1 MPVKKIIEPS
11 SLGYHAN
18 LDRGKTN
25 LVYIGGQV
33 SGLTPEQYH
42 KKFEECRKFVEK
54 NIPKKY
60 QVVIPMDL
68 CEDDWDWSRC
78 MEACVP
84 VIRRCI
90 ALFLMPDWYLSK
102 GATCERYIAEA
113 AGVRIIDICETGN
126 SDPENRWRFHQTIDG
141 ITNPYK
147 MLYYNIGDIV
157 VTENDEILDYHG
169 YYMAQNVI
177 FSLCVDKNNK
187 AYGYT
192 DKRIVMDDIKRLA
205 TEQEK
210 ERYRK
215 IAKLYVG
222 C

>member
-1 MPVKKIIEPS
+1 MPKTIIEPS
-11 SLGYHAN
+11 ALGYHAN

-42 KKFEECRKFVEK
+42 QKFEECRAFVEK

-84 VIRRCI
+84 VIKQCV
-90 ALFLMPDWYLSK
+90 ALFLMPDWYRSK

-113 AGVRIIDICETGN
+113 TGVRIIDICEN
-126 SDPENRWRFHQTIDG
+126 PASSDPEKKWWFHQDING
-141 ITNPYK
+141 ITNQYR
-147 MLYYNIGDIV
+147 MLLYNVGDIV
-157 VTENDEILDYHG
+157 VTESGSILDYNG
-169 YYMAQNVI
+169 FYMSQNVI
-177 FSLCVDKNNK
+177 FSLCIDTDDK

-192 DKRIVMDDIKRLA
+192 DKRVVVDNIRRLA

-215 IAKLYVG
+215 FKRMYVG
-222 C
+222 Y